1 MSLSLRWIQRRDLA
15 VLQMLKGAEGVSS
28 LELTLGDGAG
38 VQFQESQIASL
49 GSQFETEPLDGVF
62 SLTDTPSLGA
72 GLANQF
78 DLAFAKDVGQVVPEG
93 WVDILRV
100 SHDQPAGT
108 SFAIELQVDAALDDA
123 GANILGVV
131 IAPSADYRHV
141 SPTAAQAAEAALLD
155 ALIPP
160 MGMTA
165 SDSIGRKHMSEYE
178 PSSPLSTF
186 DFPQGPIVN
195 ANLNFEEYSALV
207 RVGFL
212 SRGIGAN
219 SYRLFLTEAGKRSA
233 GFPLV

>member
-1 MSLSLRWIQRRDLA
+1 MALGLRFIQRRDLI

-38 VQFQESQIASL
+38 VQYQESQIASL
-49 GSQFETEPLDGVF
+49 GSLFTTEPLDGVF

-78 DLAFAKDVGQVVPEG
+78 DLAFAKDTGQVIPDG

-100 SHDQPAGT
+100 SHDQAAGS
-108 SFAIELQVDAALDDA
+108 SFAIPLTVDAALDDS
-123 GANILGVV
+123 GANILASVFG
-131 IAPSADYRHV
+131 PDSSYMHV
-141 SPTAAQAAEAALLD
+141 SPTAAQAAEASLLD
-155 ALIPP
+155 SMVPA
-160 MGMTA
+160 MGMT
-165 SDSIGRKHMSEYE
+165 SSRDIGRKHYSEYE
-178 PSSPLSTF
+178 PSAPVSPF
-186 DFPQGPIVN
+186 DFPEGPIVN
-195 ANLNFEEYSALV
+195 ANLNFEEYQALI

-233 GFPLV
+233 GFPL